1 MTEDTGMTETFK
13 PILTITNRITAAGT
27 GIGDVVYILYKL
39 VYAGFSNGQI
49 LAE

>member
-1 MTEDTGMTETFK
+1 MK
-13 PILTITNRITAAGT
+13 NRHPPPHQQTMFDSERPATPRDCG

>member
-1 MTEDTGMTETFK
+1 MTETFK
-13 PILTITNRITAAGT
+13 PILTITNRITAAGTGT